1 MKKGF
6 TLIELLIVVAI
17 IGILAGVGVPMYNGY
32 LHQTKVESIKSNHAS
47 IKSYIAL
54 VFHKC
59 STGSK
64 TILLPGYTNIYCSKD
79 ASKMHAYL
87 ANYLNNYGGFNNPY
101 TAGRT
106 VYTSFGLNT
115 NPDLGAT
122 TLHPL
127 GNKILIRTNIGPKNT
142 GGANVYLKDTIVME

>member
-1 MKKGF
+1 
-6 TLIELLIVVAI
+6 
-17 IGILAGVGVPMYNGY
+17 MYQGY
-32 LHQTKVESIKSNHAS
+32 LHQTKVESTKSNHAS
-47 IKSYIAL
+47 IKNYIVL

-64 TILLPGYTNIYCSKD
+64 TISLPGYTNIYCNKND
-79 ASKMHAYL
+79 VSKMSPFFAVYL
-87 ANYLNNYGGFNNPY
+87 SSYIGLKNPY
-101 TAGRT
+101 NAMTRS
-106 VYTSFGLNT
+106 VYSSFGLDI